1 MSASTLSIRPFAEGD
16 RDAVVALWTACNLV
30 VPWNDPVADIALA
43 MSKPNATILVGTED
57 NGTEDIG
64 TEDGRIVSAVMV
76 GHEGHRGWFYYLAVD
91 PARQG
96 RGHGRAMVAAAE
108 CWLVEAGMPKAQL
121 LVRETNHAAMAFYER
136 LGYAK
141 STVTVMQK
149 WLKTPSP

>member
-1 MSASTLSIRPFAEGD
+1 MSGSPLSIRPFAEGD

-43 MSKPNATILVGTED
+43 VSKPNATILVGTED
-57 NGTEDIG
+57 IG
-64 TEDGRIVSAVMV
+64 TGEVRIVSSVMV

-91 PARQG
+91 PARRG

-121 LVRETNHAAMAFYER
+121 MVRETNHAAMAFYER

>member
-1 MSASTLSIRPFAEGD
+1 VTGSTLSVRPFAEGD
-16 RDAVVALWTACNLV
+16 RDAVVALWTTCNLV

-43 MSKPNATILVGTED
+43 LSKPNATILVGI
-57 NGTEDIG
+57 EDIG
-64 TEDGRIVSAVMV
+64 TGDGQIVSSVMV

-91 PARQG
+91 PAHQG
-96 RGHGRAMVAAAE
+96 RGHGRAMVVAAE

-136 LGYAK
+136 LGYAT